1 MVYTAER
8 TLPDI
13 ISPALHTIHYC
24 LAIAVT
30 LNFEDRKI
38 GTLLYTFWFIVN
50 CCECGKVGKMGQW
63 AQGAVKEMCVGV
75 SR

>member
-8 TLPDI
+8 TLPYI
-13 ISPALHTIHYC
+13 ISPALHTIYYC

-50 CCECGKVGKMGQW
+50 CCEL
-63 AQGAVKEMCVGV
+63 
-75 SR
+75 